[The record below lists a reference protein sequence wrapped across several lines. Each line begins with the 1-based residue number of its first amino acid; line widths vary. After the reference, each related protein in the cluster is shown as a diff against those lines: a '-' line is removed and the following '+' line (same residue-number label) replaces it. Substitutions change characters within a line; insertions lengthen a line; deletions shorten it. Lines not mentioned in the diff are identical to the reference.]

1 MEDTHKKL
9 TLEEREE
16 VLAKIEAKMAQGCMR
31 TSLIAKEARCSYP
44 MAAQYVRA
52 IQARWRASQ
61 NIDWNE
67 IRIELLEK
75 CRELE
80 MKLWESYIKADNT
93 SAALGILRTI
103 LDVQKQ
109 QAMLGGVYKVM
120 DAE

>member
-1 MEDTHKKL
+1 MEDTNKKL

-31 TSLIAKEARCSYP
+31 TSLIAKEANCSYS
-44 MAAQYVRA
+44 MATQYVRA

-80 MKLWESYIKADNT
+80 MKLWQSYIKADNT